1 MNDRKAD
8 RHEIG
13 VMGRY
18 RTGRGVPRDVELLDL
33 SQTGC
38 RFFDRFGRL
47 DVGTEISLRVGSVG
61 PIIATVRWQ
70 EERYVGV
77 SFDPPLHEAVLD
89 HMRESNSSD

>member
-1 MNDRKAD
+1 
-8 RHEIG
+8 
-13 VMGRY
+13 MGRY

-33 SQTGC
+33 SKTGC

-47 DVGTEISLRVGSVG
+47 ENGTEISLRVGTIG
-61 PIIATVRWQ
+61 PIVATVRWQ

-89 HMRESNSSD
+89 HMTQQGSQ